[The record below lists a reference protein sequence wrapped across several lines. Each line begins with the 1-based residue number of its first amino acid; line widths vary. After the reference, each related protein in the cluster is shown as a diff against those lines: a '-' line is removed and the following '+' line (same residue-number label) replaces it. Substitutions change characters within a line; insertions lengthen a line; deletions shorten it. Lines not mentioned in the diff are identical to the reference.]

1 MKPTRLC
8 LASNP
13 RPRGYGRGRATWAV
27 GLIAILVASA
37 ARSSVVTVVCSR
49 DNTLFQDAQGDTSNG
64 AGPACFA
71 GNNSQN
77 LIRRALVRFD
87 LVGLVPA
94 GAAVEAIELALEVT
108 SAPDTITRSITVH
121 RVLADWG
128 EGSSSSSGGG
138 GAPATAGDATW
149 LHAFYPDLFWS
160 QPGGD
165 FVAAPSGSA
174 LVGDVGSH
182 VWSSAGMR
190 ADVQHWLVEPASNF
204 GWLLRGEEGAP
215 RSVRRFDSRESA
227 TPANRPTLTVFFTL
241 PVPTS
246 STTWGRL
253 KALYR

>member
-1 MKPTRLC
+1 
-8 LASNP
+8 
-13 RPRGYGRGRATWAV
+13 
-27 GLIAILVASA
+27 VASA
-37 ARSSVVTVVCSR
+37 ARSDVRVIGCSR
-49 DNTLFQDAQGDTSNG
+49 DNTLFEDAQGDTSNG

-71 GNNSQN
+71 GNNGQN
-77 LIRRALVRFD
+77 LVRRALVRFD
-87 LVGLVPA
+87 LAGLVPA
-94 GAAVEAIELALEVT
+94 GAAIDAAELALEVT
-108 SAPDTITRSITVH
+108 SAPDTITRSITLH

-128 EGSSSSSGGG
+128 EGTSSSSGGG
-138 GAPATAGDATW
+138 GAPATTGDATW
-149 LHAFYPDLFWS
+149 LHARYPDVFWG

-165 FVAAPSGSA
+165 FVAAPSSSA
-174 LVGDVGSH
+174 PVGDVGRY

-190 ADVQHWLVEPASNF
+190 ADVQRWLADPATNF

-227 TPANRPTLTVFFTL
+227 TPAQRPTLTVFYSM

>member
-1 MKPTRLC
+1 MKPARHH

-13 RPRGYGRGRATWAV
+13 IPRGYRAGRAAWAL
-27 GLIAILVASA
+27 GLIAILVASVA
-37 ARSSVVTVVCSR
+37 HSGAVTIVCSR
-49 DNTLFQDAQGDTSNG
+49 DNTLFEDAQGDTSNG

-87 LVGLVPA
+87 LAGLVPA
-94 GAAVEAIELALEVT
+94 GAAVDAVELALEVT
-108 SAPDTITRSITVH
+108 SAPDTITRSITLH

-128 EGSSSSSGGG
+128 EGTSSSSGGG
-138 GAPATAGDATW
+138 GAPATPGDATW
-149 LHAFYPDLFWS
+149 LHAFYPDVSWS

-165 FVAAPSGSA
+165 FAAAPSGSA
-174 LVGDVGSH
+174 LVGDVGSY
-182 VWSSAGMR
+182 VWSGAGMR
-190 ADVQHWLVEPASNF
+190 ADVQHWLADPASNF
-204 GWLLRGEEGAP
+204 GWLLRGEEGAS
-215 RSVRRFDSRESA
+215 RSVRRFDSRESP
-227 TPANRPTLTVFFTL
+227 TPANRPTLTVFFSL